1 MIFFVFFFRNFIV
14 IYNPQKDF
22 IMKTEKDTAEMQKA
36 EGHDIGNI
44 LSAVVLTAGLL
55 ALILFAIFR

>member
-1 MIFFVFFFRNFIV
+1 
-14 IYNPQKDF
+14 
-22 IMKTEKDTAEMQKA
+22 MKTEKDTAEMQKA

>member
-1 MIFFVFFFRNFIV
+1 MIFFASFFV
-14 IYNPQKDF
+14 ILEVHKSKKPL
-22 IMKTEKDTAEMQKA
+22 IMKTEKETAEMQKT